1 MADATRYACV
11 RAEGLQVAGLS
22 IALASHGREAFALE
36 DVSLDI
42 APGRTLCLAGESG
55 SGKSLFALALA
66 GLLPDVARVAAGQAW
81 LDGQCLLG
89 AEASASR
96 RQRAGRDIGIVFQEP
111 MTALNPVLTIGSQL
125 AEVPRLHGHGARQA
139 HAMALAMLER
149 VCIAQPRSIMQA
161 YPHQLSGGQRQ
172 RVLIAMALILSPRL
186 VIADEPTTALDVT
199 LQAEILSLLKAL
211 QQEQGT
217 ALLFITHD
225 LAVVAEIADH
235 VVVLYAGRV
244 VESASAAELFARPRH
259 PYTRGLLAARPPLD
273 GGGGARMLLAA
284 IEGTVPAPG
293 RWPRGCGFSPRC
305 ALATARCRAGPP
317 VLEAR
322 GGGAAPH
329 RVACFESP

>member
-1 MADATRYACV
+1 MDDASSCG
-11 RAEGLQVAGLS
+11 RARVDGLQVAGLS
-22 IALASHGREAFALE
+22 IALSTHGRESLAL
-36 DVSLDI
+36 DGVSLAI

-55 SGKSLFALALA
+55 SGKSLFGLALA
-66 GLLPDVARVAAGQAW
+66 NLLPEVALVAAGQAW

-89 AEASASR
+89 AEAELSR
-96 RQRAGRDIGIVFQEP
+96 RQRAGRDIGIIFQEP

-139 HAMALAMLER
+139 HEMAVQMLER
-149 VCIAQPRSIMQA
+149 VCIAHPQDVMRA

-199 LQAEILSLLKAL
+199 LQAEILSLLQEL
-211 QQEQGT
+211 QREQGT

-244 VESASAAELFARPRH
+244 VESASAAELFARPLH

-273 GGGGARMLLAA
+273 GGGSERVPLTA
-284 IEGTVPAPG
+284 IEGSVPAPG

-305 ALATARCRAGPP
+305 AMATERCRAESPA
-317 VLEAR
+317 LEAR
-322 GGGAAPH
+322 SGDASPH
-329 RVACFESP
+329 RIACFESA

>member
-1 MADATRYACV
+1 VSDASCYAQV
-11 RAEGLQVAGLS
+11 RDAGLQVAGLS
-22 IALASHGREAFALE
+22 IALASQGREVLALE
-36 DVSLDI
+36 GVSLDI
-42 APGRTLCLAGESG
+42 SPGRTLCLAGESG

-66 GLLPDVARVAAGQAW
+66 GLLPEVARVTAGQAW

-89 AEASASR
+89 EEGSASR

-149 VCIAQPRSIMQA
+149 VCIAQPRNMMQA

-244 VESASAAELFARPRH
+244 VESASAVELFARPRH

-273 GGGGARMLLAA
+273 SGGARALLTA

-293 RWPRGCGFSPRC
+293 RWPHGCGFSPRC
-305 ALATARCRAGPP
+305 ALATARCRTAPP
-317 VLEAR
+317 VLEPR
-322 GGGAAPH
+322 GGGAATH
-329 RVACFESP
+329 CVACFESP

>member
-1 MADATRYACV
+1 VADANRCV
-11 RAEGLQVAGLS
+11 RAGVKGLQVAGLS
-22 IALASHGREAFALE
+22 IALSGHGRAAVALE

-55 SGKSLFALALA
+55 SGKSLFALAIA
-66 GLLPDVARVAAGQAW
+66 GLLPDVAHVTAGQAW

-89 AEASASR
+89 AEADASR
-96 RQRAGRDIGIVFQEP
+96 RRRAARDIGIIFQEP

-125 AEVPRLHGHGARQA
+125 AEVPRLHGQGARQA
-139 HAMALAMLER
+139 QAMAVEMLKR
-149 VCIAQPRSIMQA
+149 VCIAQPQDIMRA

-199 LQAEILSLLKAL
+199 LQAEILSLLTAL

-244 VESASAAELFARPRH
+244 VESASATELFARPRH
-259 PYTRGLLAARPPLD
+259 PYTRGLLAARPPLNSGSD
-273 GGGGARMLLAA
+273 ERVLLAA

-305 ALATARCRAGPP
+305 ALATERCHVEAPA
-317 VLEAR
+317 LEVR
-322 GGGAAPH
+322 GSAASPH
-329 RVACFESP
+329 RIACFESL

>member
-1 MADATRYACV
+1 
-11 RAEGLQVAGLS
+11 
-22 IALASHGREAFALE
+22 
-36 DVSLDI
+36 
-42 APGRTLCLAGESG
+42 
-55 SGKSLFALALA
+55 
-66 GLLPDVARVAAGQAW
+66 
-81 LDGQCLLG
+81 
-89 AEASASR
+89 
-96 RQRAGRDIGIVFQEP
+96 
-111 MTALNPVLTIGSQL
+111 
-125 AEVPRLHGHGARQA
+125 
-139 HAMALAMLER
+139 MALAMLER
-149 VCIAQPRSIMQA
+149 VCIANPRSIMQA

-273 GGGGARMLLAA
+273 GGGGARTLLAA